1 MLAANVLF
9 HIQFDVILEFLLVD
23 MSDDIWLSDLSCSI
37 YQKYLSIRCL
47 KVRAYKFP
55 DLSIQHEYTFLMFIL
70 RQIYTF
76 PIKRASKYYTFSVV
90 WRAAYYT
97 FSVVWRAAYYTFS
110 VSGSLVPVLFC

>member
-47 KVRAYKFP
+47 KVR
-55 DLSIQHEYTFLMFIL
+55 DL
-70 RQIYTF
+70 
-76 PIKRASKYYTFSVV
+76 
-90 WRAAYYT
+90 
-97 FSVVWRAAYYTFS
+97 
-110 VSGSLVPVLFC
+110 